1 VTGDA
6 TDTEASQHDDAT
18 RWSDEP
24 VHVVPDDPTWP
35 ARFEAER
42 SLLEA
47 AIGDRVVAG
56 IHHVGSTA
64 VTGLAAKPVIDILV
78 GVRDLASSRACFE
91 PLATI
96 GYLYAPHRADEMH

>member
-24 VHVVPDDPTWP
+24 VHVVPYDPTWP

-47 AIGDRVVAG
+47 AI
-56 IHHVGSTA
+56 
-64 VTGLAAKPVIDILV
+64 
-78 GVRDLASSRACFE
+78 
-91 PLATI
+91 
-96 GYLYAPHRADEMH
+96 